1 LIVLQNQLRQLKYM
15 DPASMPYSLHQ
26 QADQTEQELSPS
38 QDLSP
43 PFFLAP
49 FKPLS
54 PSTLPAT

>member
-1 LIVLQNQLRQLKYM
+1 
-15 DPASMPYSLHQ
+15 MPYSLHQ